1 MAEQGMY
8 FHGEAHEKGCWLAIG
23 LALVMTLTLWNRVS
37 AAGPPEDGPDQD
49 NGRRVGL
56 VSTEAKCLAVQ
67 GGLPDA
73 ASATVRLQWEGQI
86 EEAFLV
92 LSAAGSEGGHSIYV
106 NGQRVGSAPV
116 RPGGPLCRTKSPA
129 KVFGPTD
136 VIPLPIEVLA
146 KGENVIT
153 LTNDADVNDGWTA
166 ANLYLE
172 IHGILSGPPVASLE
186 ITPPVLSTLGIGA
199 MAAISD
205 TVPLTSSYE
214 LAQGHVITQLVSYQI
229 PMSYTGSISVPLLI
243 GVHGMG
249 SSGQAMRDFLAA
261 EANNRGW
268 LLAAPDMHGNYYV
281 NTGEYALAWPGAQH
295 DIIDTREYMMSEYD
309 VDPSRIY
316 VTGGSMGGQI
326 TAIMAAK
333 YPDMFAAAVPWKPL
347 TDLTVWYNELDVL
360 VNPYNILPKIR
371 NETGGTPSEVPFE
384 YQRRSPMEM
393 PQNSRLI
400 PIKMWHDQLDVL
412 VPIHHSYDLR
422 DAINSWNPLTPVVVI
437 DPSIGVCPPYQHCYN
452 PDPAELFDY
461 LESFTLSSQPP
472 LSLTIRTDESKPYYW
487 LNLAQT
493 GGDHWS
499 EVEAAY
505 SLANKTVTAAISD
518 THPLTVAFNL
528 GSTPIMGRGIER
540 PGMELPATTY
550 LVSGGDNYNLEDYT
564 SGYLTTPLTTT
575 GQFSLTISAI
585 DVEVSA
591 DPSVVSGGQTATS
604 TITTVV
610 KDQLNNPIPDGTTI
624 EFSTTEGTFPN
635 ASSTYTAPA
644 AGGQAT
650 TTLTLEFGA
659 NLAEVVAS
667 VWSVTGSTSVD
678 MIYLN
683 IYLPVIIKSN

>member
-1 MAEQGMY
+1 MAEQGIY
-8 FHGEAHEKGCWLAIG
+8 FQIEAHEKGCWLAIG
-23 LALVMTLTLWNRVS
+23 LALVMTLTLWDRVS

-49 NGRRVGL
+49 NGRQVGL

-67 GGLPDA
+67 GGLPDT

-116 RPGGPLCRTKSPA
+116 RPGGPLCRTESPA

-172 IHGILSGPPVASLE
+172 IHGILSGPPVAALEAPSPALSLSG
-186 ITPPVLSTLGIGA
+186 TVAGA
-199 MAAISD
+199 VISD
-205 TVPLTSSYE
+205 SVVLTSSYDGI
-214 LAQGHVITQLVSYQI
+214 QQVVWYQV
-229 PMSYTGSISVPLLI
+229 PDGYTTTVSVPLLI
-243 GVHGMG
+243 GIHGMG
-249 SSGQAMRDFLAA
+249 SNGQAMRDFLAA
-261 EANNRGW
+261 EANNRSW

-281 NTGEYALAWPGAQH
+281 NTGGYALAWPGAQH
-295 DIIDTREYMMSEYD
+295 DIIDTREYMMSEYE

-316 VTGGSMGGQI
+316 VTGGSMGGQT

-333 YPDMFAAAVPWKPL
+333 YPDVFAAATPWKPL
-347 TDLTVWYNELDVL
+347 TDLTDWYNEVDALGD
-360 VNPYNILPKIR
+360 PYGDLAAIEH
-371 NETGGTPSEVPFE
+371 ETGGTPSEVPFE

-422 DAINSWNPLTPVVVI
+422 DAINDWNPLAPVVVI
-437 DPSIGVCPPYQHCYN
+437 DPSIGGCPPWQHCYN

-528 GSTPIMGRGIER
+528 GSTPIMGMGIER

-550 LVSGGDNYNLEDYT
+550 LVSGGDNYKLEDYT

-591 DPSVVSGGQTATS
+591 DPSVVSGGQAVTS

-610 KDQLNNPIPDGTTI
+610 KDQLNNPIPDDTTI

-678 MIYLN
+678 VIYRN